1 MSKERAEDFKNTPGM
16 RTEERMSRLREDAG
30 RARREALQQ
39 LRTGPRELDQPLPTG
54 SHDLAQ
60 ELRRE
65 TAAGIL
71 RREDLSA
78 AAAMELDGGEECP
91 HELVLVNRGTN
102 MTIETIKAMLRAV
115 RFVIKTFKIT
125 APEAKADAKKWILQ
139 SVSRILIQAKDVVFD
154 PESDKLLDEISD
166 LLDQDIRPLSLAYG
180 CQVIKDG
187 SIKIINALR
196 DNIKRV
202 FNQYIE
208 RERRAKAYVNETTSE
223 DPNERSRIEDAER
236 DAVMAAQ
243 VGVLMEGLESE
254 TEDAMKSRNNPMF
267 AIGRKEGPPTTRA
280 ERLKAARERNK
291 RRIQMEAQQR
301 LAALQRDAPMGAAEE
316 DSDAE
321 EESSS
326 EIGGKRRTRKHKKQM
341 KHKKTKRHRK
351 NTKKNL
357 KKRNNKKQRKTR
369 NRK

>member
-1 MSKERAEDFKNTPGM
+1 MSKARAEDFKHTPGM

-71 RREDLSA
+71 RREA
-78 AAAMELDGGEECP
+78 AAAMQLDGGEECP

-115 RFVIKTFKIT
+115 KFVIQTFKIT
-125 APEAKADAKKWILQ
+125 APEAKEWILQ
-139 SVSRILIQAKDVVFD
+139 SVYRILIKAKDVVFD
-154 PESDKLLDEISD
+154 SESDSLLEQIQE
-166 LLDQDIRPLSLAYG
+166 LLGKDTKAMSLESG
-180 CQVIKDG
+180 CIVIKDH
-187 SIKIINALR
+187 SIKMINNLR
-196 DNIKRV
+196 DKIKKT
-202 FNQYIE
+202 FDQYIE
-208 RERRAKAYVNETTSE
+208 RERRAEAYVNDLTSE
-223 DPNERSRIEDAER
+223 DAHERSRKEDAVR
-236 DAVMAAQ
+236 DAVKVAQ
-243 VGVLMEGLESE
+243 VEALMEGFESE

-267 AIGRKEGPPTTRA
+267 AIGRNEGPPMTRA
-280 ERLKAARERNK
+280 ERLAAARERNM
-291 RRIQMEAQQR
+291 RRIQMAAQQR
-301 LAALQRDAPMGAAEE
+301 RAAAVALVAAAEADDDE
-316 DSDAE
+316 DAD
-321 EESSS
+321 SS
-326 EIGGKRRTRKHKKQM
+326 EDMVTEGGKRRTRKHKKQM

-351 NTKKNL
+351 KTKKHL